1 MNPDSFFCHL
11 SSKGL
16 AKIIEEAREL
26 VCYSAPGI
34 VKEPAEAL
42 VVLSKRIGAEKLTV
56 CIDCDERVL
65 RMGYGDLEAV
75 KMLREAGI
83 AVNHFPKL
91 RSALCI
97 VDKEGYSFTPTALYL
112 EAELGIESCNAI
124 RLSPGQVSEAL
135 KKFHGFMESKTA
147 MVSGRV
153 SPQEKILIA
162 ESEQK
167 EVCCALEELSSEA
180 TISLKT
186 VDEKQLSEIE
196 RSFQMAPPVQFD
208 LARQVRVFE
217 SYIQYVELKLRGAAL
232 QRQRISIPE
241 SLQQLGQ
248 DKDLEGRLKTTFELI
263 EKESD
268 LSSRQ
273 LDEELKEIRKN
284 FTRSLGDDKGR
295 VLLISR
301 KKDIEDRLNVLR
313 KKLEDHKT
321 AIKNN
326 LEKTIAKAIDQVS
339 NYYLPFIKINPP
351 DKMKGNFAEENIP
364 DEKIL
369 DWIKSEINKKCPNI
383 EHIIDAMSLE
393 VQYKDI
399 TYETLN
405 KTDFIKT
412 IKDAFPRIDWEALY
426 NEFTAAGE
434 QSSEPT
440 KTV

>member
-42 VVLSKRIGAEKLTV
+42 VVLSQKIGAEKLTV

-153 SPQEKILIA
+153 SPQEEILIA
-162 ESEQK
+162 ESERK
-167 EVCCALEELSSEA
+167 EVCYASEELSSET

-196 RSFQMAPPVQFD
+196 HSFQVAPPVQFD

-241 SLQQLGQ
+241 RLQQLGQ
-248 DKDLEGRLKTTFELI
+248 DKEMEGRLKTTFELI
-263 EKESD
+263 EKSSD
-268 LSSRQ
+268 LSSQQ
-273 LDEELKEIRKN
+273 LEQELKKIRDI
-284 FTRSLGDDKGR
+284 FTRSLGVDEGR
-295 VLLISR
+295 VILKSK
-301 KKDIEDRLNVLR
+301 KKDIEERLNALR
-313 KKLEDHKT
+313 EKLEEHK
-321 AIKNN
+321 
-326 LEKTIAKAIDQVS
+326 KAIQNELNESIKKAVEQVS
-339 NYYLPFIKINPP
+339 NHYLNIAKTNLPDEIKGIFP
-351 DKMKGNFAEENIP
+351 EEKIP

-383 EHIIDAMSLE
+383 EHIIKAMSLE

-405 KTDFIKT
+405 KAYFIEK
-412 IKDAFPRIDWEALY
+412 IKDAFPLIDWGALY

-434 QSSEPT
+434 QS
-440 KTV
+440 